1 MGAAYHRDTGLGYCV
16 AMVSPARKRRAWIL
30 LLLTWAVIAG
40 VFATRYMAN
49 ARAERQRFDREAQ
62 EQAALRAMD
71 KMAAESPDAEATDPQ
86 PGRTADRGLNSAA
99 ARAEKGAEP
108 RAAGG
113 SCLRRFTR

>member
-1 MGAAYHRDTGLGYCV
+1 
-16 AMVSPARKRRAWIL
+16 MVSPARKRRAWIL

-86 PGRTADRGLNSAA
+86 TAPPSSAPSA
-99 ARAEKGAEP
+99 TPSNPPADPPADPANPPADPPTPSPSPAEP
-108 RAAGG
+108 PTGG
-113 SCLRRFTR
+113 